1 MGCFTYPEYGTW
13 EGKTYETRHGS
24 PYDRG
29 SADSHYGR
37 AMIPHYYVGDS
48 ITTECIDTADMTED
62 EIEAYRAGYKWN
74 ELAGDKK
81 EY

>member
-29 SADSHYGR
+29 AADSHYCR
-37 AMIPHYYVGDS
+37 YMNPHYFVGETYMS
-48 ITTECIDTADMTED
+48 EEIREKEMTVE